1 MGRFLKKLDHLPS
14 TISICLD
21 ADCESL
27 SSELLEGKDRPAIA
41 VGSGGSA
48 ISAEYFRRCRETCSF
63 GKTSVET
70 PMQFVTDVSGLS
82 GSDVWLFTAGAENPD
97 AMAVVQSA
105 YRRGAAKIFMVTR
118 SPHGRAAILLEELG
132 GKIFPAPVSDE
143 KDGFLATHSLVAT
156 TTILLVAFD
165 AITDTPFGNELRD
178 QFEEAAKAELGK
190 ASRERYRRLF
200 SELKADDTLLV
211 LNQPQLSPVSTLI
224 DTSVWEASICNVQT
238 TDFRNFAHGRHSWLH
253 HRADDSFVVALTGHD
268 WPTVHNSVLSLIP
281 STVRKSIVDFGNC
294 GRFDNAVGILR
305 GLVLIEAMGDAV
317 GVDPGKP
324 GVGPFGRSI
333 YDDEALYSASTS
345 LTSAVRHKYAAVLK
359 QDTSIASISELSV
372 AHLDRITFLEDVI
385 IGAIVLDYDGTVVS
399 TEDRFSPPSSEI
411 IKQLLRLRELGVDIA
426 IASGRGGSVGEDLRQ
441 KFDVEAQK
449 GILIG
454 YYNGAYLQSLDVDID
469 VHRPEADIDIDRA
482 IDWMKRNTHMF
493 SCIKRH
499 KPGVQIAVQKEDLV
513 SPSEFELAIS
523 EFLPSVENRLRLDRS
538 AHSYDLVVERA
549 SKLNVVEA
557 MKAKIPVDAVV
568 LCLGDSGTI
577 VGNDHDLLS
586 SPSGISVDAVCCSL
600 EGSWTLFGYE
610 HTGPDAL
617 RRILASL
624 IPSANGGV
632 RFASDGLWLDK

>member
-1 MGRFLKKLDHLPS
+1 MGRFSKKLDHLLS
-14 TISICLD
+14 TISVCVG

-27 SSELLEGKDRPAIA
+27 SSALSEDQDRPAIA

-63 GKTSVET
+63 GKTTVET

-97 AMAVVQSA
+97 AMAAVQSA
-105 YRRGAAKIFMVTR
+105 YRRGAEKIFMVTR

-190 ASRERYRRLF
+190 AARDRYRKLF

-211 LNQPQLSPVSTLI
+211 LNQPQLSPISTLI

-268 WPTVHNSVLSLIP
+268 WQTVHNSVLSLIP
-281 STVRKSIVDFGNC
+281 ATVRKSIVDFGNC

-317 GVDPGKP
+317 GTDPGKP

-372 AHLDRITFLEDVI
+372 AHLDRITFLEDVSV
-385 IGAIVLDYDGTVVS
+385 GAIVLDYDGTVVS

-441 KFDVEAQK
+441 KFDVETQK

-454 YYNGAYLQSLDVDID
+454 YYNGAYLQSLDVDVR
-469 VHRPEADIDIDRA
+469 VHRPEADSDIERA
-482 IDWMKRNTHMF
+482 IDWMERNTHMF
-493 SCIKRH
+493 SCFKRF
-499 KPGVQIAVQKEDLV
+499 KSGVQIAVQKKNLV
-513 SPSEFELAIS
+513 SPRAFELTIS
-523 EFLPSVENRLRLDRS
+523 KFLPSVENRLRLDRS
-538 AHSYDLVVERA
+538 AHGYDLVVERA

-557 MKAKIPVDAVV
+557 MKAKISEDAVV

-577 VGNDHDLLS
+577 VGNDYDLLS
-586 SPSGISVDAVCCSL
+586 SQSGISVDAVCCSP

>member
-1 MGRFLKKLDHLPS
+1 MGRFSKKLDHLLS
-14 TISICLD
+14 TINVCLG

-27 SSELLEGKDRPAIA
+27 SSALSEGQDRPAIA

-63 GKTSVET
+63 GKTTVET
-70 PMQFVTDVSGLS
+70 PMQFVTGVSGLS

-97 AMAVVQSA
+97 AMAAVQSA
-105 YRRGAAKIFMVTR
+105 YRRGAEKIFMVTR

-190 ASRERYRRLF
+190 AARDRYRKLF

-211 LNQPQLSPVSTLI
+211 LNQPQLSPISTLI

-281 STVRKSIVDFGNC
+281 ATVRKSIVDFGNC

-333 YDDEALYSASTS
+333 YDDEALYSASRS

-359 QDTSIASISELSV
+359 QDTSIASTADLFV
-372 AHLDRITFLEDVI
+372 AHFDRITFLEDVT

-411 IKQLLRLRELGVDIA
+411 IRQILRLRELGVEIA
-426 IASGRGGSVGEDLRQ
+426 IASGRGGSVGENLRQ
-441 KFDVEAQK
+441 IFDVEAQK
-449 GILIG
+449 SILIG
-454 YYNGAYLQSLDVDID
+454 YYNGAYLQFLNVDIN
-469 VHRPEADIDIDRA
+469 VHRPEANSDIEKA
-482 IDWMKRNTHMF
+482 IDWMECNTHMF
-493 SCIKRH
+493 CSFERPKL
-499 KPGVQIAVQKEDLV
+499 GVQIAVQKKNLV

-523 EFLPSVENRLRLDRS
+523 AFLPGIENRLRLDRS

-557 MKAKIPVDAVV
+557 VKAKIPEDAVV
-568 LCLGDSGTI
+568 LCVGDSGTI
-577 VGNDHDLLS
+577 VGNDYDLIS
-586 SPSGISVDAVCCSL
+586 SPSGISVDAVCCSP

-632 RFASDGLWLDK
+632 RFASDGLGLDK